1 MPAELF
7 RFREFELDRGAFEL
21 RRDGQGVHLE
31 RIPFEMLSLL
41 VERGGLLV
49 TREEIIASI
58 WGKDVYLDTEHAI
71 NTAIRKIR
79 QALKDDP
86 DAPRFVLTVPAKGYR
101 FVAPV
106 EKEEPG
112 VAPVLAVTSG
122 IEKPPMVDGRHTRSY
137 SRILIPSVLFLLA
150 IGVAAFFHFHRVQ
163 ALTEKDTIVLADFAN
178 STGDAVF
185 DDTLKQALSVDLS
198 QSPFLNIL
206 SDEKVAETLQ
216 MMGQPAEQRV
226 NEKLAL
232 EICKRTQSAAV
243 LAGSIATLGSQYV
256 IGLRAVTCRTGDNLD
271 AQQLQASGKEEVLKA
286 VDRAAT
292 KLRGKLG
299 ESLNTIQKFDVPIE
313 QATTPSL
320 EALQA
325 YSLGMKNLLGANFV
339 AAQAAF
345 QSAVKIDPNFA
356 IAYARLGTC
365 YANLG
370 AGTLARE
377 NTRKAYDL
385 RGQVSERERLYIES
399 HYHMFVTGNA
409 EKGRQAMELWAQI
422 YSRDESPPYNL
433 GAMYGNLGQFD
444 KGLEETREA
453 LRLEPGSALNY
464 GTLAYFFLTLNRLAE
479 ARATVEEELAK
490 KLDSP
495 TLHIARY
502 IIAFAQKD
510 ESGMASELAWATDQP
525 GVEDSLLACASD
537 AAAYSGKVKTARELS
552 RRAVLSAQRADKAE
566 ARADYQAGSAI
577 REALYGN
584 GREGRQLARASLAG
598 SNDENPAFLSGL
610 ALAMAGDT
618 SGAQRIANGFAA
630 RYPED
635 TIVQFIYLPTLHSQI
650 ALSRKD
656 SAHAIELLQTASP
669 YELGDEGG
677 CGFPIALYPV
687 YVRGEAY
694 LAARRGLE
702 AAAEFQKILDHPGVV
717 LMAPIGAVAH
727 LGMGRA
733 YALQG
738 ETAKARAAY
747 QDFFTLWKDA
757 DPDIPVLL
765 VAKAEYAKLH

>member
-1 MPAELF
+1 MPGELF
-7 RFREFELDRGAFEL
+7 RFRDFELDRSAFEL
-21 RRDGQGVHLE
+21 RRAGQSVHLE
-31 RIPFEMLSLL
+31 RIPFELLSLL
-41 VERGGLLV
+41 VERGGQLV

-71 NTAIRKIR
+71 NTAVRKIR
-79 QALKDDP
+79 QGLKDDP
-86 DAPRFVLTVPAKGYR
+86 DEPHFVLTIPAKGYR
-101 FVAPV
+101 FVAAIEIVKPA
-106 EKEEPG
+106 
-112 VAPVLAVTSG
+112 VAAGPPAATALG
-122 IEKPPMVDGRHTRSY
+122 KPPLVERPRKSSY

-178 STGDAVF
+178 STGDPVF
-185 DDTLKQALSVDLS
+185 DDTLKQALSVELS

-206 SDEKVAETLQ
+206 SEEKVAETMQ
-216 MMGQPAEQRV
+216 MMGRAADQRV
-226 NEKLAL
+226 SEKLAL
-232 EICKRTQSAAV
+232 EICRRTQSAAV
-243 LAGSIATLGSQYV
+243 LAGSITTLGSQYV
-256 IGLRAVTCRTGDNLD
+256 IGLRTVSCRTGDNLD
-271 AQQLQASGKEEVLKA
+271 AEQLLASGKEEVLKA
-286 VDRAAT
+286 VDRAAP

-299 ESLNTIQKFDVPIE
+299 ESLSTILKFDVPIE

-325 YSLGMKNLLGANFV
+325 YSLGMKNVLGGDFV
-339 AAQAAF
+339 TAQAAF
-345 QSAVKIDPNFA
+345 QSAVNIDPNFA
-356 IAYARLGTC
+356 VAYAMLGTC

-377 NTRKAYDL
+377 NTIKAYEL
-385 RGQVSERERLYIES
+385 RGHVSERERLYIES

-409 EKGRQAMELWAQI
+409 EKGRQVMELWAQI
-422 YSRDESPPYNL
+422 YSRDEYPPYNM

-444 KGLEETREA
+444 KALEETREA

-464 GTLAYFFLTLNRLAE
+464 ATLAYFFLTLNRLAE
-479 ARATVEEELAK
+479 ARATVEEALAK

-495 TLHIARY
+495 TLHVARY
-502 IIAFAQKD
+502 TIAFAQKD
-510 ESGMASELAWATDQP
+510 EAGMARELAWATDQH
-525 GVEDSLLACASD
+525 GVEDSFLACASD
-537 AAAYSGKVKTARELS
+537 VAAYSGRLKTARDLS
-552 RRAVLSAQRADKAE
+552 RRAVLSAQQADKAE
-566 ARADYQAGSAI
+566 ATADYQAGSAI
-577 REALYGN
+577 REAIYGN
-584 GREGRQLARASLAG
+584 GIEGRKLARASLGA
-598 SNDENPAFLSGL
+598 SKDENPAFLSSL
-610 ALAMAGDT
+610 ALAVTGDT
-618 SGAQRIANGFAA
+618 SGAQGMANELAS

-635 TIVQFIYLPTLHSQI
+635 TIVQFIYLPTLHSRI

-669 YELGDEGG
+669 YEFGDEGG
-677 CGFPIALYPV
+677 CGFPIAFYPV

-694 LAARRGLE
+694 LAARRGPE

-747 QDFFTLWKDA
+747 QDFFKLWKDA
-757 DPDIPVLL
+757 DHDIPVLIA
-765 VAKAEYAKLH
+765 AKTEYAKLH

>member
-1 MPAELF
+1 MPGELF
-7 RFREFELDRGAFEL
+7 RFGEFELDRGAFEL
-21 RRDGQGVHLE
+21 RRDGQSVHLE
-31 RIPFEMLSLL
+31 RIPFELLCLL
-41 VERGGLLV
+41 VGRNGQLV
-49 TREEIIASI
+49 AREEIITSI

-79 QALKDDP
+79 QALKDDS

-106 EKEEPG
+106 EKVEPAA
-112 VAPVLAVTSG
+112 APVASAAPGL
-122 IEKPPMVDGRHTRSY
+122 EKSLRVDPLHKRSS
-137 SRILIPSVLFLLA
+137 SRILIPCVLFLLA
-150 IGVAAFFHFHRVQ
+150 IGVAAFFHFHHVQ

-185 DDTLKQALSVDLS
+185 DDTLKQALSVELS

-206 SDEKVAETLQ
+206 SNEKVAETLQ
-216 MMGQPAEQRV
+216 MMGHSAEQRV

-232 EICKRTQSAAV
+232 EICRRTQSAAV
-243 LAGSIATLGSQYV
+243 LSGSITTLGSQYV

-271 AQQLQASGKEEVLKA
+271 AEQLQANSKEEVLKA

-299 ESLNTIQKFDVPIE
+299 ESLSTIQKFDVPVE

-325 YSLGMKNLLGANFV
+325 YSLGMKNLLGGNFV
-339 AAQAAF
+339 AAVAAF

-356 IAYARLGTC
+356 IAYAKLGAC

-370 AGTLARE
+370 AGTLARD
-377 NTRKAYDL
+377 NTVKAYEL
-385 RGQVSERERLYIES
+385 RGRVSERERLYIES

-409 EKGRQAMELWAQI
+409 EKGRQVMELWAQI

-444 KGLEETREA
+444 KALEETREA

-464 GTLAYFFLTLNRLAE
+464 ATLAYFFVTLNRLPE
-479 ARATVEEELAK
+479 ARATIEEALTK

-495 TLHIARY
+495 SLHATLY
-502 IIAFAQKD
+502 IIAFAQDD
-510 ESGMASELAWATDQP
+510 EAGMARELAWATDQH
-525 GVEDSLLACASD
+525 GVEDSFLACASD
-537 AAAYSGKVKTARELS
+537 VAAYSGRLKTARDLS
-552 RRAVLSAQRADKAE
+552 RRAVLSAQQADKAE
-566 ARADYQAGSAI
+566 ATADYQAGSAI

-584 GREGRQLARASLAG
+584 GIEGRKLARASLG
-598 SNDENPAFLSGL
+598 VSKDENPAFLSSL
-610 ALAMAGDT
+610 ALAVTGDT
-618 SGAQRIANGFAA
+618 SGAQGMANELAA

-635 TIVQFIYLPTLHSQI
+635 TIVQFIYLPTLRSWI

-656 SAHAIELLQTASP
+656 SANAIELLQTTGP

-687 YVRGEAY
+687 YARGEAY
-694 LAARRGLE
+694 LAARRGPE
-702 AAAEFQKILDHPGVV
+702 AATEFQKILDHPGVV
-717 LMAPIGAVAH
+717 LMAPFGALAH

-747 QDFFTLWKDA
+747 QDFFTQWKDA

-765 VAKAEYAKLH
+765 AAKAEYAKLH